1 MYFKIDF
8 LQPSS
13 AVFFYFDELY
23 LKKQIKHRFNGLKL
37 EPTYISITF
46 EWPFNFKMDIYSLDT
61 HTEPKFLTQIILDVK
76 REQNLQES
84 TSPTILVHIHNS
96 QPTNFFFQS
105 YTAIYFGHSE
115 LSRVEKSR
123 FESRKKSSVYY

>member
-1 MYFKIDF
+1 M
-8 LQPSS
+8 Q
-13 AVFFYFDELY
+13 FFYFDELY

-46 EWPFNFKMDIYSLDT
+46 EWPFNFKMDIYLLDT

-84 TSPTILVHIHNS
+84 TSSTILVHIHNS
-96 QPTNFFFQS
+96 QPTIFFFKVIQQS
-105 YTAIYFGHSE
+105 ILVI
-115 LSRVEKSR
+115 LSCLA
-123 FESRKKSSVYY
+123 